1 MNKFHSG
8 TNFNLSQE
16 IWQAAERLTSPR
28 AAERDAALDYLVGQ
42 GAARKSPLI
51 AYLLATRISDPDL
64 EVRSHIVKALGGV
77 IAVDGQGEHAADQ
90 VIIQLQGFLAQLSR
104 EQLLSLL
111 EVSEQYL
118 TAEESLIEIFKLCSY
133 AGDKLGGIVNDQK
146 QPLSIRQN
154 AIYFCG
160 EVGFLESVSILR
172 GLIQRV
178 EKRNQ
183 NQSRTHVR
191 KRAKDEEQLYPFA
204 IVALDKLDNRFPTGR
219 K

>member
-1 MNKFHSG
+1 MNKVHAG
-8 TNFNLSQE
+8 TNFKPSQE
-16 IWQAAERLTSPR
+16 IWQAAERLASPS
-28 AAERDAALDYLVGQ
+28 AAERDAALDYLVEH

-51 AYLLATRISDPDL
+51 TYLIATRISDPDL
-64 EVRSHIVKALGGV
+64 EVRSHIVKALGGIV
-77 IAVDGQGEHAADQ
+77 EVDAQGEHAADQ
-90 VIIQLQGFLAQLSR
+90 VIIQLQGFLAQLSK
-104 EQLLSLL
+104 EQILSLL
-111 EVSEQYL
+111 EVSDQYL

-160 EVGFLESVSILR
+160 EVGFMESISILR
-172 GLIQRV
+172 GLKQRV

-183 NQSRTHVR
+183 NQSRTPRR
-191 KRAKDEEQLYPFA
+191 KRAKDEEQLYPYA

>member
-1 MNKFHSG
+1 MN
-8 TNFNLSQE
+8 NLQDVSEFEPSQE
-16 IWQAAERLTSPR
+16 IWQAAERLASPSG
-28 AAERDAALDYLVGQ
+28 AERDAALDYLVRQ
-42 GAARKSPLI
+42 NAPRKSPLI
-51 AYLLATRISDPDL
+51 AYILATRISDPDL

-77 IAVDGQGEHAADQ
+77 VTVDGQGEHAADQ
-90 VIIQLQGFLAQLSR
+90 VIIQLQGFLAQLSK
-104 EQLLSLL
+104 EQVLSLL
-111 EVSEQYL
+111 EVSGQYL

-133 AGDKLGGIVNDQK
+133 AGDKLGVIVNDQK
-146 QPLSIRQN
+146 QPIAIRQT

-172 GLIQRV
+172 ELIQRV

-191 KRAKDEEQLYPFA
+191 KRAKEEEQLYPYA
-204 IVALDKLDNRFPTGR
+204 IVALEKIDIRFPTGR

>member
-1 MNKFHSG
+1 ME
-8 TNFNLSQE
+8 NLNS
-16 IWQAAERLTSPR
+16 I
-28 AAERDAALDYLVGQ
+28 
-42 GAARKSPLI
+42 
-51 AYLLATRISDPDL
+51 
-64 EVRSHIVKALGGV
+64 
-77 IAVDGQGEHAADQ
+77 
-90 VIIQLQGFLAQLSR
+90 
-104 EQLLSLL
+104 
-111 EVSEQYL
+111 
-118 TAEESLIEIFKLCSY
+118 
-133 AGDKLGGIVNDQK
+133 

-183 NQSRTHVR
+183 KQRRTHVR
-191 KRAKDEEQLYPFA
+191 KRAKDEEKLYPVA